1 MNNHRICVAPMMDR
15 TDRHE
20 RYFLRLISSRA
31 LFYTEMVTSDAVLY
45 GNPERVYAFDPAE
58 HPIALQ
64 LGGSDLVALA
74 EAAARGAEMGYDE
87 INLNIGCPS
96 KRVSVARFGA
106 CLMADPVLVASCTRA
121 MSDAV
126 DIPVTVKTRIG
137 IDDHESYED
146 LSHFVRIVA
155 EGGCRTFIIHARKA
169 ILSGI
174 SPKEN
179 RTIPPLKYEF
189 VYRLKNDFPELE
201 IVLNGGVLSLEAAAQ
216 HLEHVD
222 GVMIGRAAYRD
233 PYLLADVDRRFYC
246 DSSLPRSRHQVIDA
260 LKPYIAQRLEK
271 GIHLSCITRHI
282 MGLFHG
288 QPNGRAWRRHL
299 GENACRPGA
308 DFAVIDAAMAELII

>member
-1 MNNHRICVAPMMDR
+1 MDR

-146 LSHFVRIVA
+146 LSHFVRRVA

-260 LKPYIAQRLEK
+260 LYQSLL
-271 GIHLSCITRHI
+271 GVT
-282 MGLFHG
+282 
-288 QPNGRAWRRHL
+288 QPQ
-299 GENACRPGA
+299 
-308 DFAVIDAAMAELII
+308 

>member
-1 MNNHRICVAPMMDR
+1 
-15 TDRHE
+15 
-20 RYFLRLISSRA
+20 
-31 LFYTEMVTSDAVLY
+31 MVTSDAVLY

-146 LSHFVRIVA
+146 LSHFVRRVA

-201 IVLNGGVLSLEAAAQ
+201 IVLNGGVLSLKAAAQ

-222 GVMIGRAAYRD
+222 CVMIGRAAYRD

-260 LKPYIAQRLEK
+260 LKPYNAQRLEK

-282 MGLFHG
+282 MGLFRG

>member
-1 MNNHRICVAPMMDR
+1 MDR
-15 TDRHE
+15 TGRHE
-20 RYFLRLISSRA
+20 RYFLRLISSRT

-45 GNPERVYAFDPAE
+45 GNPERVYAFDSAE

-146 LSHFVRIVA
+146 LSHFVRRVA

-201 IVLNGGVLSLEAAAQ
+201 IVLNGGVLSLKAAAQ

-282 MGLFHG
+282 MGLFRG